1 MDSDRKQSRANKLER
16 DRNRDKK
23 KNHDDDDEK
32 TDDKP
37 RNKYRKA
44 A

>member
-16 DRNRDKK
+16 DRRDKK
-23 KNHDDDDEK
+23 KNHDDDEK
-32 TDDKP
+32 NEDKA